1 MTRRKSSRFLT
12 KPLFKKHFE
21 NTSLS
26 RAYTVSFN
34 IEKMG
39 HGPPLKKDKPAY
51 CITWSSRKQSSA
63 PKNLQKKA
71 SSQAPLLEMRTFVI
85 SKPPVFR
92 HCTALFKKMK
102 DFLRKYLTMEFFPYI
117 LVMIEETQR
126 HKKRSW

>member
-71 SSQAPLLEMRTFVI
+71 SSQAPSFGDENLRYSKTLYFPSLYRTLQKNERF
-85 SKPPVFR
+85 PPQIFDNGIFPLYTR
-92 HCTALFKKMK
+92 H
-102 DFLRKYLTMEFFPYI
+102 D
-117 LVMIEETQR
+117 
-126 HKKRSW
+126 